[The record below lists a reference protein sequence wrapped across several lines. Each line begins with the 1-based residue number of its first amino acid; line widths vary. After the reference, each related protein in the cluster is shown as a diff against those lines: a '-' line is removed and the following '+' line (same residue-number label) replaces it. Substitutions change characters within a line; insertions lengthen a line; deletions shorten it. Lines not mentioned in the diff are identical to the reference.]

1 MFIISEGSKSRNIFD
16 TPDGSRSRETVR
28 TKLGS
33 FTVEEG
39 APQIERWQ
47 SAISGQREKGPHS
60 FGDHGQKHLRRKHK
74 RKDKELSDRR
84 KRVSD
89 EYFVV

>member
-1 MFIISEGSKSRNIFD
+1 MFIISEGSKSRNIAD
-16 TPDGSRSRETVR
+16 SCDGSRSRETVR

-33 FTVEEG
+33 FTVEDD
-39 APQIERWQ
+39 APQIERWH
-47 SAISGQREKGPHS
+47 SAMSGQRDKGPHS
-60 FGDHGQKHLRRKHK
+60 FGDHGQKLLRRKHK
-74 RKDKELSDRR
+74 RKDKDLSDRR